1 MMPAVQ
7 TPPPGRP
14 CPPPT
19 PPTTTA
25 PDHLRHRLA
34 TAAPDEALAL
44 AADAITQVLAEILQ
58 TDPARLDRD
67 RRLDQLGLDS
77 LMAVEA
83 VTAARVVGCELPTLE
98 FLNAQG
104 ITDLA
109 RRALIRL
116 NYQAPT
122 PTH

>member
-7 TPPPGRP
+7 TPRLAGLIPAH
-14 CPPPT
+14 T
-19 PPTTTA
+19 PRNDG

-34 TAAPDEALAL
+34 AATPDEALTL
-44 AADAITQVLAEILQ
+44 AADAITQVLADILQ

-83 VTAARVVGCELPTLE
+83 VVAARRRLGCELPTLE

-116 NYQAPT
+116 GYQPPA
-122 PTH
+122 

>member
-1 MMPAVQ
+1 M
-7 TPPPGRP
+7 
-14 CPPPT
+14 
-19 PPTTTA
+19 
-25 PDHLRHRLA
+25 
-34 TAAPDEALAL
+34 
-44 AADAITQVLAEILQ
+44 AEILQ
-58 TDPARLDRD
+58 IDPARLDRD

-83 VTAARVVGCELPTLE
+83 VVAARRRLGCELPTLE

-116 NYQAPT
+116 GHQT
-122 PTH
+122 PTVPAPAAPSSTAPALTVPHPAGPALSAHTP